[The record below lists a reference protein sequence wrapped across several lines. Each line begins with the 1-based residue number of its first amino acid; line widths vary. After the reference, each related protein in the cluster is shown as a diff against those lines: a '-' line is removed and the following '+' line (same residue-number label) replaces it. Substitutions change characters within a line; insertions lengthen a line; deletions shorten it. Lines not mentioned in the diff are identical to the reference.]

1 MSGFNVCNVAV
12 LGAGDMAA
20 QIAAP
25 WVNVNGPAKRFF
37 NKSSN
42 PLEGVCN
49 G

>member
-1 MSGFNVCNVAV
+1 MSGFSVCNVAV
-12 LGAGDMAA
+12 PGAGDMAA
-20 QIAAP
+20 QIAAH

-42 PLEGVCN
+42 QHEGVCN